1 MKSLLNVSFSR
12 VYRVTRAC
20 EIRPGWLIKEVV
32 LQLGTTF
39 ASSSFLFMLTTL
51 LVPTQT
57 PSLWRLDFW
66 HTAAGH
72 ISSCITQVKHMIS
85 LIQAL
90 ELLLLRDVCLTFF
103 FSSFLTFLSILIT
116 FLPTKEKLL
125 AVLSKK

>member
-1 MKSLLNVSFSR
+1 MKSLLNVTFSR

-20 EIRPGWLIKEVV
+20 EIRPGWLIQEVV

-39 ASSSFLFMLTTL
+39 ASSSFLFMLTAL

-57 PSLWRLDFW
+57 PSLRRLDFW

-72 ISSCITQVKHMIS
+72 ISSCITQVKHMTS

-103 FSSFLTFLSILIT
+103 FFLNISFHSNYISAYQRKTSGSS
-116 FLPTKEKLL
+116 
-125 AVLSKK
+125 A